1 MKFLISNENFISSIS
16 LLISNYYTNFDFNQF
31 PSPSTVTE
39 VLIRYSPFANN
50 TRFFTGLGCVPC
62 SGDFTFPLLH
72 AKIVVAGA
80 FFFVPD

>member
-1 MKFLISNENFISSIS
+1 MKFLISNENFISSTS

-62 SGDFTFPLLH
+62 SGDLH
-72 AKIVVAGA
+72 FSTSACQDRGSWG
-80 FFFVPD
+80 FFFCP